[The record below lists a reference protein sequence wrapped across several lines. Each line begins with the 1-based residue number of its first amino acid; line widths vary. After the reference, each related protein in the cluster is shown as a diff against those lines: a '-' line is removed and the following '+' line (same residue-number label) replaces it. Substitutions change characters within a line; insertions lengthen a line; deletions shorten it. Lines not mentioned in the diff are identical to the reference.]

1 MRSCSVA
8 GRVCS
13 RRRLPGGLMGGDGC
27 ARFSSRNTQEYTRI
41 YFWASKKCEY
51 AYLRGFPSVF
61 CMYDD
66 HAGAFQRTHAL
77 AGCVAHLE
85 HPDAWPP
92 LPTLI

>member
-1 MRSCSVA
+1 MGLELGLVRVGRRGGPEDVRSCSVA
-8 GRVCS
+8 GRVGS

-61 CMYDD
+61 CM
-66 HAGAFQRTHAL
+66 
-77 AGCVAHLE
+77 
-85 HPDAWPP
+85 
-92 LPTLI
+92 